1 VTNLDDLAEV
11 RRIDQSNF
19 AGLIESFPEQL
30 EKGSRI
36 ASVFALPRWKV
47 SAISNIVLAGLGG
60 SAIAAELVKSYLN
73 YQLKIPFLIV
83 RHYQL
88 PEFVS
93 PKSLV
98 IVSSYSGNTEETLSA
113 YQKAKQRKA
122 KIVSIASGGKLSQF
136 CQRDKLP
143 QVAIPTGIPPRAAL
157 GYSFVSLLVLLGRMR
172 LVQLDLPEIQRAI
185 RFLKNFRQNF
195 RPTTFGSNNLAKS
208 VAKRLYG
215 RIPVIYAGEDYFG
228 AVALRWKQ
236 QICEN
241 AKVLSFCNAFP
252 EFNHNELVG
261 WEKLQDFREKLIV
274 VMLRDKAD
282 HKRIQARMQ
291 IVDQILKK
299 KTVEIIQVE
308 SRGKDVLTRILSLV
322 HLGDWVSYYLALLNE
337 VDPTPVEVI
346 DYLKKSLASPR

>member
-1 VTNLDDLAEV
+1 MTNLDDLTEIEK
-11 RRIDQSNF
+11 IDRSNF

-30 EKGSRI
+30 EQGSKI
-36 ASVFALPRWKV
+36 ASAFAFPRWKV
-47 SAISNIVLAGLGG
+47 SAISNIVVAGLGG

-83 RHYQL
+83 RHYQF

-93 PKSLV
+93 QKSLV
-98 IVSSYSGNTEETLSA
+98 IASSYSGDTEETLSA
-113 YQKAKQRKA
+113 YQKAKKAKA
-122 KIVSIASGGKLSQF
+122 KIVSIASGGKLSRL

-157 GYSFVSLLVLLGRMR
+157 GYSFVSLLVLLGRMG
-172 LVQLDLPEIQRAI
+172 LIHSDLQAIQRAI
-185 RFLKNFRQNF
+185 RFLKDFRQNF
-195 RPTTFGSNNLAKS
+195 TPTAYGSDNLAKS
-208 VAKRLYG
+208 LAKRLYG
-215 RIPVIYAGEDYFG
+215 RIPVIYAGEDYFS

-261 WEKLQDFREKLIV
+261 WGELENFREKLIV
-274 VMLRDKAD
+274 VILRDRGD
-282 HKRIQARMQ
+282 HNRIQARMQ

-299 KTVEIIQVE
+299 KKIEVIPVE

-322 HLGDWVSYYLALLNE
+322 HLGDWASYYLALLNE

-346 DYLKKSLASPR
+346 DYLKKRLVSFK